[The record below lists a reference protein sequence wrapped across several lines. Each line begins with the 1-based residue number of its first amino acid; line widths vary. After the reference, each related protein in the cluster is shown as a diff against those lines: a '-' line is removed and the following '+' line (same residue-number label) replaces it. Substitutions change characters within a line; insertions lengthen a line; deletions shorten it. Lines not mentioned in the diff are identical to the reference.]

1 MPIDIETL
9 RPLRKFL
16 ANFAV
21 NGFRLLRQ
29 PNYFTFFSIEF
40 VMEMLLDERAHA
52 PK

>member
-29 PNYFTFFSIEF
+29 PVISHYSALN
-40 VMEMLLDERAHA
+40 LLW
-52 PK
+52 